1 MNIPEKTYFESHAE
15 EMLRNAGMNK
25 AQFSERMGI
34 ARQNVLKLFETKNV
48 LTLIKAAFIL
58 KVPLNTLIYGN
69 DSGDGHAI
77 DGFVEVDGK
86 VHRIR
91 NREDIVNLLGD
102 CFQTDNPAIQNW

>member
-1 MNIPEKTYFESHAE
+1 MTTPEKTYFETHAE
-15 EMLRNAGMNK
+15 TLLNNAGMNK

-48 LTLIKAAFIL
+48 VTLSKAATIL
-58 KVPLNTLIYGN
+58 NVPLSVLIYGN

-86 VHRIR
+86 THRIR
-91 NREDIVNLLGD
+91 NRKDIENLLD
-102 CFQTDNPAIQNW
+102 IL

>member
-1 MNIPEKTYFESHAE
+1 MEIPEKTYFETHAE

-48 LTLIKAAFIL
+48 LTLIKAADIL
-58 KVPLNTLIYGN
+58 KVPLSTLIYGN
-69 DSGDGHAI
+69 DSVDGHAI

-86 VHRIR
+86 VFRIR
-91 NREDIVNLLGD
+91 SREDMESLLD
-102 CFQTDNPAIQNW
+102 LLSD

>member
-1 MNIPEKTYFESHAE
+1 MEVPEKTYFETHAE

-25 AQFSERMGI
+25 AQFSEQMGI

-48 LTLIKAAFIL
+48 LTLLKAASIL
-58 KVPLNTLIYGN
+58 KVPLSVLIYGN

-86 VHRIR
+86 IHRLRTKQDIE
-91 NREDIVNLLGD
+91 NILSMLQDEPED
-102 CFQTDNPAIQNW
+102 

>member
-1 MNIPEKTYFESHAE
+1 MNIPEKTYFEVHAE
-15 EMLRNAGMNK
+15 EMLKNAGMNK
-25 AQFSERMGI
+25 AQFAEQMGI

-48 LTLIKAAFIL
+48 LTLMRAADIL
-58 KVPLNTLIYGN
+58 NIPLSTLIYGN

-91 NREDIVNLLGD
+91 NRKDIENLLD
-102 CFQTDNPAIQNW
+102 IL

>member
-15 EMLRNAGMNK
+15 TLLNNAGMNK

-34 ARQNVLKLFETKNV
+34 ARQNVQKLFETKNV
-48 LTLIKAAFIL
+48 LTLMKAASIL
-58 KVPLNTLIYGN
+58 KVPLSVLIYGN

-86 VHRIR
+86 THRIR
-91 NREDIVNLLGD
+91 NRKDIENLLD
-102 CFQTDNPAIQNW
+102 IL